1 MYAQKLLSLLTITAI
16 GIMMIPNTF
25 LQMEMA
31 GVGDRYGM
39 DIYGGAVLTD
49 LSFVHTMKLY
59 LKYPIKAFMGIC

>member
-25 LQMEMA
+25 LQIEMA
-31 GVGDRYGM
+31 VVGDRSGL
-39 DIYGGAVLTD
+39 DIYGGALLTD
-49 LSFVHTMKLY
+49 LSFVNTMIVH